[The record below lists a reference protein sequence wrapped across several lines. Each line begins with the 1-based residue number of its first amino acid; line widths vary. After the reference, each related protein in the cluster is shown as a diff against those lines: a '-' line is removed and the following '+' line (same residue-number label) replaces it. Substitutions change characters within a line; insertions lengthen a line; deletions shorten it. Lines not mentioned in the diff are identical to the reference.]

1 MMVKVMSRAQAE
13 RFATQR
19 HKKTSAVVSIRST
32 WDRELPNLP
41 LTEENNIRA
50 VCPIAA
56 DDTDAFVNA
65 RYGIAVNNGLMS
77 ASSARAIAR
86 FCEKWHDAVDMLIV
100 HCDGGVSRSAGV
112 AAAILRWFDGD
123 DSDLFRSR
131 SKSPNMWCYTRVLD
145 AFRGIDSDNTPQ
157 TMLEHELD

>member
-56 DDTDAFVNA
+56 DDTDVFVNA
-65 RYGIAVNNGLMS
+65 RYGIAVGNGLMS

-112 AAAILRWFDGD
+112 AAAILRWFDAD

-157 TMLEHELD
+157 TMLEHKLD